1 MFVNLLGWQ
10 IIMIILVGH
19 AQGFHHMNTCQIKET
34 TKSIQSKVS
43 ITTKQFKAL
52 NDVMENVG
60 NIIELL
66 FPAKS
71 SPNHTPQKEILNTN
85 KV

>member
-1 MFVNLLGWQ
+1 MCVILLGWQ
-10 IIMIILVGH
+10 TLMILLAGH
-19 AQGFHHMNTCQIKET
+19 VQEFQHMGICQIKEI